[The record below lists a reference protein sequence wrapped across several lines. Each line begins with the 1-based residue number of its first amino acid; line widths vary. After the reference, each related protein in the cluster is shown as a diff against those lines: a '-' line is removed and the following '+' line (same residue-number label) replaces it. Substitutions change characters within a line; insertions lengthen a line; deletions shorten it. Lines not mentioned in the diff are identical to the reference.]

1 MGFPPYGQPTD
12 LEIIIRRLP
21 RNNLDRLFNRNHME
35 TNESGQ
41 WNSLIVSPETVIDKI
56 KPGMN
61 IFLGTAAAEPRTMV
75 RYLMTDKGKQLEDLE
90 LIQLVSFGDVISP
103 KALHSRRYRLK
114 TFFSGWV
121 ADDAIK
127 EGRVDLIPSRFV
139 KIPKLIKSFLN
150 PIDVAIIQITP
161 PDKNGFCSFGI
172 AIDVAREA
180 MEQASIRVGEIN
192 THIPR
197 TFGDTF
203 VQVFEFDFLV
213 YSTEPPIYFDRWE
226 IDSAW
231 DQVAQ
236 HVASLIDNE
245 SCLSFSIGP
254 LYESLAG
261 HLSNKRHLGIHSPFF
276 TDPLMDLMKSGVVTN
291 QRKETYRGKALTSYA
306 LGTPVLLEWLNNNPL
321 VEFQR
326 IAKVFDPMII
336 GRNPK
341 FIMIVSARK
350 VDLYGRIGL
359 FVGKGNIATGPAEI
373 MDFSKGAELSK
384 GGRSIFALTSRDR
397 NGESNILLSIARQP
411 NRFDAFES
419 VVEVVTEYGIAYL
432 EGRTVRERAQA
443 LIDIAHPD
451 DRPDLVQKAKDS
463 KILYDDQIFLPKSA
477 RLYPSNITANFMTK
491 NDLYIRFRGI
501 KPSDE
506 EGMRHLFYRFSDT
519 AVYYRYLHAIRSMP
533 HPIIQEYVNIDW
545 NQTVSIVGLV
555 GEEGQGRIIAESRYI
570 RIPNKPYAEIV
581 FIVDENYQRLGIASF
596 IYKFLIKLAKDRGL
610 KGFLAE
616 VLFSNIAAM
625 KVLKKGDCPVNA
637 RLYNGVYE
645 VQIPFYTG

>member
-1 MGFPPYGQPTD
+1 M
-12 LEIIIRRLP
+12 
-21 RNNLDRLFNRNHME
+21 
-35 TNESGQ
+35 
-41 WNSLIVSPETVIDKI
+41 IVSPETVIDRI
-56 KPGMN
+56 KPGMS

-75 RYLMTDKGKQLEDLE
+75 RYLMAAEGKKIEDLE
-90 LIQLVSFGDVISP
+90 LIQLVSFGDVVFP
-103 KALHSRRYRLK
+103 QALLAKNFRLK

-121 ADDAIK
+121 ADEAIK

-172 AIDVAREA
+172 AVDVAREV
-180 MEQASIRVGEIN
+180 MEQATICVGEMN
-192 THIPR
+192 TQIPR

-203 VQVFEFDFLV
+203 VQASEFDFLV
-213 YSTEPPIYFDRWE
+213 RSTDPPIYFERWG

-231 DQVAQ
+231 DQVAR

-245 SCLSFSIGP
+245 SCISFSIGP
-254 LYESLAG
+254 LYESLAV
-261 HLSNKRHLGIHSPFF
+261 HLSTKRHIGIHSPFF
-276 TDPLMDLMKSGVVTN
+276 TDPLMDLMKCGAATN

-306 LGTPVLLEWLNNNPL
+306 LGTPVLMEWLNNNPL

-326 IAKVFDPMII
+326 IGKVFNPMII

-341 FIMIVSARK
+341 FNMIVCARK

-373 MDFSKGAELSK
+373 MDFSKGAELSE

-397 NGESNILLSIARQP
+397 NGEPNILPSIVSQQ

-419 VVEVVTEYGIAYL
+419 VVEVVTEYGVAYL

-451 DRPDLVQKAKDS
+451 DRPYLVQKAKDS
-463 KILYDDQIFLPKSA
+463 KILYDDQIFLPNSA
-477 RLYPSNITANFMTK
+477 RLYPSGIATTYMTK
-491 NDLYIRFRGI
+491 NDLAIRIRGI

-533 HPIIQEYVNIDW
+533 HPKIQEYVNIDW
-545 NQTVSIVGLV
+545 NQTISIVGLF

-570 RIPNKPYAEIV
+570 KIPGKPFAEVV
-581 FIVDENYQRLGIASF
+581 FIVDETYQQLGIASF
-596 IYKFLIKLAKDRGL
+596 LYKMLIRLAKEKGL
-610 KGFLAE
+610 TGFFAE
-616 VLFSNIAAM
+616 VLFSNVAAI
-625 KVLKKGDCPVNA
+625 KVFQKGDCPVETH
-637 RLYNGVYE
+637 LCNGVYE
-645 VQIPFYTG
+645 IQIPFYPE